1 MEQPLDLAQETIVE
15 NLDPKEAARLDKVRN
30 IGIAV
35 RITHRR
41 LPKTDDIQRLG

>member
-1 MEQPLDLAQETIVE
+1 MQQPSDLSQDTIVE

-35 RITHRR
+35 CWYRVE
-41 LPKTDDIQRLG
+41 